1 VTNQQRTPAASKPN
15 WQREATIAAAM
26 IGFGL
31 LVLPFAVYV
40 VGARLIGDYGAEG
53 ANGGPMALAEAIW
66 LDLLSLRLPAWTL
79 VLSPYITVQLVR
91 SVRRVWRP
99 KPL

>member
-1 VTNQQRTPAASKPN
+1 MPPWR
-15 WQREATIAAAM
+15 REARLAVAA

-31 LVLPFAVYV
+31 LALPFAVYV
-40 VGARLIGDYGAEG
+40 VGQLLLGEYS
-53 ANGGPMALAEAIW
+53 GGPMALAETIW

-79 VLSPYITVQLVR
+79 VLSPYIIIQLAR

>member
-1 VTNQQRTPAASKPN
+1 MTNQQRTPAASTPN
-15 WQREATIAAAM
+15 WQREATIAAAL

-31 LVLPFAVYV
+31 LVLPFAVYI
-40 VGARLIGDYGAEG
+40 VGARLIGDYGPEG
-53 ANGGPMALAEAIW
+53 TDLGPMALAEAIW
-66 LDLLSLRLPAWTL
+66 LDLLSLRLPAWLL

-91 SVRRVWRP
+91 SMRRVWRP

>member
-1 VTNQQRTPAASKPN
+1 MPTWR
-15 WQREATIAAAM
+15 REARLAVAT

-31 LVLPFAVYV
+31 LALPFAVYV
-40 VGARLIGDYGAEG
+40 VGQLLLGEYA
-53 ANGGPMALAEAIW
+53 GGPLTLAEAIW
-66 LDLLSLRLPAWTL
+66 RDLLSLRLPAWIL
-79 VLSPYITVQLVR
+79 VLSPYLTIQLAR

>member
-1 VTNQQRTPAASKPN
+1 MTNESPPARATGPN
-15 WQREATIAAAM
+15 WQREATIAAAA

-40 VGARLIGDYGAEG
+40 VGQRLLGDYTA
-53 ANGGPMALAEAIW
+53 GGPMALAEAIW
-66 LDLLSLRLPAWTL
+66 LDLLRLRPQALIL
-79 VLSPYITVQLVR
+79 VLSPYLTVLLLR

>member
-1 VTNQQRTPAASKPN
+1 VTNQRTPAASTPN
-15 WQREATIAAAM
+15 WQREATIAAAT

-31 LVLPFAVYV
+31 LVLPFAVYI
-40 VGARLIGDYGAEG
+40 VGARLIGDYGADG
-53 ANGGPMALAEAIW
+53 TAGGPMALAEAIW
-66 LDLLSLRLPAWTL
+66 LDLLSLRLPAWIL

-91 SVRRVWRP
+91 SVWRVWRP

>member
-1 VTNQQRTPAASKPN
+1 MSTETSAISTPN
-15 WQREATIAAAM
+15 WRREATIAAVAV
-26 IGFGL
+26 GFGL

-40 VGARLIGDYGAEG
+40 VGQRLIGGYDANTGGA
-53 ANGGPMALAEAIW
+53 MALAEAIW
-66 LDLLSLRLPAWTL
+66 LDLLVLRLPAWIL

-91 SVRRVWRP
+91 WVRRIWRA

>member
-1 VTNQQRTPAASKPN
+1 VTNHLSTSSGNTPN
-15 WQREATIAAAM
+15 WRREANIAAAA

-40 VGARLIGDYGAEG
+40 VGQRLIGDYGTDG
-53 ANGGPMALAEAIW
+53 GGPLALAEAIW
-66 LDLLSLRLPAWTL
+66 LDLLALRLPAWIL

-99 KPL
+99 KRL